1 MFVFTFLFSFNWW
14 PVCSS
19 VNGAKCLCAHCT
31 FGESKHSHTHTHTN
45 LLMFSVFVHFAAARQ
60 TPNKLTCI
68 SYDGHFFCQAQLR
81 TAAYCMYLCLRLQ
94 INYSETFFFYFLL
107 YSFACLQI
115 LQTRALTYNLFTHL
129 VGRFACSANKNEHI
143 ESALV

>member
-31 FGESKHSHTHTHTN
+31 FGESKHSHTHTN

-68 SYDGHFFCQAQLR
+68 SYDGHFFARRNFALQLIAC
-81 TAAYCMYLCLRLQ
+81 TYVCVYKLIIQ
-94 INYSETFFFYFLL
+94 KHFFFFLL